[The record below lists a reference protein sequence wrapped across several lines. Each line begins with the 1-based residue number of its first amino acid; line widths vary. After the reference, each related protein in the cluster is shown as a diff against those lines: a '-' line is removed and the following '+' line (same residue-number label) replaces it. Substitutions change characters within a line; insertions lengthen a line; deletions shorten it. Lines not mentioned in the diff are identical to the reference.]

1 MSVVM
6 LNGRR
11 GMSAKSDRDA
21 PESNSAELTVIG
33 ALSSSSL
40 SDRESEA
47 DESEPL
53 EVVDESSL

>member
-6 LNGRR
+6 LNGQR

-21 PESNSAELTVIG
+21 SESNSAELTVIG

-53 EVVDESSL
+53 EVIGESSL